1 MYNGPDLV
9 YTAQARTLKA
19 KFDELVEQY
28 VPDDSDL
35 PIERTPRD
43 LPSSSTSSSKAIEE
57 SKVKE
62 RSSKGEVVTYALIQS
77 EKF

>member
-1 MYNGPDLV
+1 MYNGLDSV
-9 YTAQARTLKA
+9 YTAQAMMLKA
-19 KFDELVEQY
+19 RFDKLVEQY

-35 PIERTPRD
+35 PIERD
-43 LPSSSTSSSKAIEE
+43 LPSSSTSSSKATEE

-62 RSSKGEVVTYALIQS
+62 RRSKGKVVTYALIQS

>member
-1 MYNGPDLV
+1 MYNGPDSV

-19 KFDELVEQY
+19 RFDELVEQY

-35 PIERTPRD
+35 PIERN

-62 RSSKGEVVTYALIQS
+62 RRSKGEVVTYALIQS
-77 EKF
+77 ERL